1 MFDFLVKFDPA
12 VDSSE
17 DLTKRILYS
26 LFVMPIKQKKPR
38 VLFISGDS
46 GEGKSFSAIR
56 LQELLCEIQGV
67 DPVANFVAMN
77 VFTPLEY
84 ANKLDALLHD
94 KKLRK
99 VNILCVHEARELIRA
114 KNWHSFLAQAIADVN
129 AMSRSIKRLCFII
142 ISQFI
147 RDITPDVRYTLHYYI
162 TMRRNRS
169 DTRMYI
175 SRVWKDD
182 RDLEKPKLRKR
193 KIFGYVVYPNGKRR
207 KLRPNYLII
216 KKPNPL
222 LVEMFEKLD
231 TEAKAS
237 IIRRKLNR
245 LVADLEMDLQ
255 GENKKVVDMVAFY
268 MAKPDQMLGIGR
280 VVGDKFKLDKKFKE
294 MHDLDKK
301 ETEQFVVMLEQ
312 ELKKKGAIE
321 KTNIASYD
329 RPDKGEDDEY
339 LAETSDADLE
349 DSTTDD
355 EEGGTTNDDD
365 NDDGGVVDGVGETRT
380 EPTE

>member
-1 MFDFLVKFDPA
+1 MFDFCVKFDPA
-12 VDSSE
+12 VDTSE

-26 LFVMPIKQKKPR
+26 LFVVPIKQKKPR

-46 GEGKSFSAIR
+46 GEGKSYSAIR
-56 LQELLCEIQGV
+56 LQELLCEIQGI

-94 KKLRK
+94 KKLKK

-162 TMRRNRS
+162 TMKRTKS
-169 DTRMYI
+169 ETRMYV
-175 SRVWKDD
+175 SKVWKDD

-193 KIFGYVVYPNGKRR
+193 KIFGYVIYPNGRRR
-207 KLRPNYLII
+207 KIRPSYLII
-216 KKPNPL
+216 RKPNPL
-222 LVEMFEKLD
+222 LTEQFEKLD

-245 LVADLEMDLQ
+245 LVDDLQMDLQ
-255 GENKKVVDMVAFY
+255 GENKKIVDMVAWY
-268 MAKPDQMLGIGR
+268 MAKPDKLLGIGK
-280 VVGDKFKLDKKFKE
+280 VVANRFRLDKKFKE
-294 MHDLDKK
+294 MHDLNKK
-301 ETEQFVVMLEQ
+301 ETEEFVKILET
-312 ELKKKGAIE
+312 EMTKKGIME
-321 KTNIASYD
+321 KKNVESYD
-329 RPDKGEDDEY
+329 RVDTGEDNPY
-339 LAETSDADLE
+339 LAEHSDADMESDKELE
-349 DSTTDD
+349 P
-355 EEGGTTNDDD
+355 DDD
-365 NDDGGVVDGVGETRT
+365 LKDEDGGVNDGVDSAVSES
-380 EPTE
+380 EPAE

>member
-38 VLFISGDS
+38 VIFVSGDS
-46 GEGKSFSAIR
+46 GEGKSYAAIR
-56 LQELLCEIQGV
+56 LQEILCEIQGV
-67 DPVANFVAMN
+67 DPIANFEAMN

-84 ANKLDALLHD
+84 ARKLDALLHD
-94 KKLRK
+94 KKLKK
-99 VNILCVHEARELIRA
+99 VNILTVHEARELIRA
-114 KNWHSFLAQAIADVN
+114 KNWHSFLSQAIADVN

-147 RDITPDVRYTLHYYI
+147 RDIAPDIRYTLHYYVA
-162 TMRRNRS
+162 MKRNGS
-169 DTRMYI
+169 DTRMYL

-182 RDLEKPKLRKR
+182 RDLEKPRLRKR

-207 KLRPNYLII
+207 KIRPNYLII
-216 KKPNPL
+216 RKPNPIL
-222 LVEMFEKLD
+222 TDMMDKLD

-255 GENKKVVDMVAFY
+255 GENKKIVDMVAFY
-268 MAKPDQMLGIGR
+268 IAKPDKMLGIGK
-280 VVGDKFKLDKKFKE
+280 VVGDQFKLDKKFKE
-294 MHDLDKK
+294 MHDLNKV
-301 ETEQFVVMLEQ
+301 ETGEFVKMLEQ
-312 ELKKKGAIE
+312 EMRKMGVMEKKNVE
-321 KTNIASYD
+321 SYD
-329 RPDKGEDDEY
+329 KPLKDDESEEY
-339 LAETSDADLE
+339 LADSSDANME
-349 DSTTDD
+349 DQEDII
-355 EEGGTTNDDD
+355 E
-365 NDDGGVVDGVGETRT
+365 DDGGVSDGVESK
-380 EPTE
+380 PAD